1 MTDPAAKQGPRAV
14 WLGGFQSAGKARG
27 RKKPPR
33 RRKNPG
39 GGFVFLRR
47 YFPRMRST
55 TCDSMTFTGPCA
67 SAREYAFAAS
77 SMYTARV

>member
-1 MTDPAAKQGPRAV
+1 M
-14 WLGGFQSAGKARG
+14 SAGPHVSGGDFISAIICAFENPKAF
-27 RKKPPR
+27 
-33 RRKNPG
+33 N
-39 GGFVFLRR
+39 LRFASTQTGPA